1 MVDRLALC
9 SDPALEGLAERLFEK
24 MNHLD
29 PGEEESW
36 EEVSEPDRHFY
47 RACIE
52 TIFMAP
58 ELVRAA
64 LNEVC
69 APPPP
74 ER

>member
-9 SDPALEGLAERLFEK
+9 SDPALEGLAKRLFEK

-29 PGEEESW
+29 PGEDESW
-36 EEVSEPDRHFY
+36 EEVSECDRHFY

-52 TIFMAP
+52 AILMEP
-58 ELVRAA
+58 ELVRTA
-64 LNEVC
+64 LSEVC
-69 APPPP
+69 APPLS